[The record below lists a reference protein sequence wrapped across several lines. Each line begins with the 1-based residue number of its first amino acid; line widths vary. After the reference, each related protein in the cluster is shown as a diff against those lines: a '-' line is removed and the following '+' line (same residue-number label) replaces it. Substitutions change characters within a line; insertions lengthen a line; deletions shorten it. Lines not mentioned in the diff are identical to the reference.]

1 MHCFFQ
7 TTGQDAYKR
16 FAVPWVTASQEQL
29 LMKEG
34 VLKGFFPA
42 LPVTHAGGVKIYAFP
57 LHVYHPMAL

>member
-1 MHCFFQ
+1 MHCVFK
-7 TTGQDAYKR
+7 TGQDDA
-16 FAVPWVTASQEQL
+16 AVGGPWVTASQEQL